1 MALYDISKRESN
13 EDVFRLVGVELYIP
27 TDEQLAK
34 ARAKYADIKGSVSL
48 KVRWQPMT
56 YRKYIG
62 DEEVTEEVDYIKMT
76 KGSGI
81 DDSALPLI
89 REAGINAVPSNV
101 IIALPQNPAKADPD
115 KQAQEYPRFMVAAT
129 KAGIIIDVND
139 DGTLTSP
146 QIGQLFRCRSG
157 FEEFPTPSEDAN
169 GRFKWDWE
177 DTRSTFMRV
186 PVAPAKDFV
195 QPDELREFRYERKEA
210 AEGGAGASGAAT
222 TTASAGAV
230 SADDIAAGVRA
241 LGINGLQASMVNQN
255 ALAIVSSQ
263 VAAHRSLATLVAA
276 AQANALVDELVKRGL
291 VEVSAEGV
299 INVG

>member
-1 MALYDISKRESN
+1 MALYDISKREAS
-13 EDVFRLVGVELYIP
+13 EDVFRLAGVELYVP

-76 KGSGI
+76 KSSGI
-81 DDSALPLI
+81 ADDALPII
-89 REAGINAVPSNV
+89 RDAGINAVPSNV
-101 IIALPQNPAKADPD
+101 IIALPTNPAKADPD
-115 KQAQEYPRFMVAAT
+115 KQTQEYPRFMVAAT

-146 QIGQLFRCRSG
+146 QIGQLFRCRNG

-186 PVAPAKDFV
+186 PLAPAKDFV

-210 AEGGAGASGAAT
+210 EEGGAAGGAAT

-276 AQANALVDELVKRGL
+276 AQANTLVDELAKRGL
-291 VEVSAEGV
+291 VEVSAEG
-299 INVG
+299 IITVG